1 MGIMNVIHHCGIL
14 HNHLSKD
21 HIMLIFLVDKPYV
34 VYIGVCNWG
43 EIGHLQEVTTS
54 SYGFAKEQDTT
65 NAKKM
70 HSWVAL

>member
-1 MGIMNVIHHCGIL
+1 
-14 HNHLSKD
+14 
-21 HIMLIFLVDKPYV
+21 MLIFLVDKPYV